1 MFRSI
6 TFVLSI
12 WFLSGCSEPLSD
24 SLATCRSE
32 IWAQSSTELA
42 YACIIRFD
50 NQILLRKT
58 DGKYGLLHHNG
69 SDICAAHQGLFEA
82 TGWNARLISIGQLIP
97 SNTQLISCSLDNVI
111 DANRFPRQTPTGDDL
126 ILIDPFTLTHKDF
139 HQPDDL
145 IGIKNTFLHTPSSK
159 SLHIAPN

>member
-97 SNTQLISCSLDNVI
+97 PTQLITCSLDNVI
-111 DANRFPRQTPTGDDL
+111 DANRFPRQTPTGDYL

-145 IGIKNTFLHTPSSK
+145 IGIKNTFLHTKLQIITHS
-159 SLHIAPN
+159 PN